1 MFWLVVVSPKIS
13 RKLVFLPINLNKFV
27 LLEVDTWKRSI
38 CETISHRI
46 LMFNV
51 FHYKFNNQLKNIFC
65 LHFQPFTVWYT
76 TMLISE
82 FHIKNILKKEKISR
96 LIRTIRMIC
105 ISAFCKNLEYSLN
118 QWTIFC
124 FYTLQQMSS
133 VATTFVPFSKK
144 CLGCSKSFTV
154 CVFRERER
162 VKDEGKYMVFFIYNF
177 SVSYSIFQVRPVKC
191 APPPLA
197 TWMTQNHALSNVT
210 FRRIKISPSWA
221 FKEIVSRDWAELEMI

>member
-1 MFWLVVVSPKIS
+1 MSFKFIPLQFSLSQCFGLWLVVVSPKIS

-105 ISAFCKNLEYSLN
+105 ISASCKNLEYSLN
-118 QWTIFC
+118 NLLLL
-124 FYTLQQMSS
+124 YT
-133 VATTFVPFSKK
+133 TTNVV
-144 CLGCSKSFTV
+144 CCDDICS
-154 CVFRERER
+154 
-162 VKDEGKYMVFFIYNF
+162 
-177 SVSYSIFQVRPVKC
+177 
-191 APPPLA
+191 L
-197 TWMTQNHALSNVT
+197 L
-210 FRRIKISPSWA
+210 
-221 FKEIVSRDWAELEMI
+221 